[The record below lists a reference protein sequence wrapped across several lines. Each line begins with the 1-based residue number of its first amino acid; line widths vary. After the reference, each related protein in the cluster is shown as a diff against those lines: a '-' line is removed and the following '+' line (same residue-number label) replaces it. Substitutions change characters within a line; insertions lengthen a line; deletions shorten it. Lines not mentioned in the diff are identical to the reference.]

1 MSTYLELPM
10 NRINLLRLTKVHNKA
25 YAQLKRR
32 KHVKDHSRLYMLP
45 IFGTFTA
52 IIFDYG

>member
-32 KHVKDHSRLYMLP
+32 KHVKD
-45 IFGTFTA
+45 
-52 IIFDYG
+52 

>member
-1 MSTYLELPM
+1 MEKIIWLIFNPYLQMSTYLELPM

-32 KHVKDHSRLYMLP
+32 KHVKD
-45 IFGTFTA
+45 
-52 IIFDYG
+52 